1 MLRILRRLAGASSV
15 ALLAVLAPTLS
26 RGFEGAPGSAVS
38 DSLFHQTRP
47 LMGTEA
53 EVFLYADTEPRAL
66 ELFEVAFA
74 EMERVEEAL
83 STYRPTSELSR
94 INREAGD
101 HAVTTDP
108 EVFGLI
114 REALSFSARVDG
126 AFDIT
131 VGPLVRAWGF
141 FRGQGRRPTADELA
155 NARRRS
161 GWEKVSLDA
170 RARTV
175 RFLVPGVKLDMGG
188 MGKGWALDR
197 AGKILRGLGVE
208 AALLSLGRS
217 SYLAL
222 GAPPGTQG
230 WLITLPDPLS
240 PERILSRVRLRH
252 RALSTS
258 GSREKYFELDG
269 RRYGHII
276 DPRSGV
282 PATGGLIQVSVTGK
296 TAVGSDMLSTALFVL
311 GPEEGRP
318 VLEEESSANALMV
331 MEGVE
336 GSRLIRLDWPWG
348 MGR

>member
-1 MLRILRRLAGASSV
+1 
-15 ALLAVLAPTLS
+15 
-26 RGFEGAPGSAVS
+26 
-38 DSLFHQTRP
+38 
-47 LMGTEA
+47 MGTEA
-53 EVFLYADTEPRAL
+53 EVTLYADSEARAL
-66 ELFEVAFA
+66 ELFEAAFA
-74 EMERVEEAL
+74 EMGRVEEAL

-108 EVFGLI
+108 EVFGLL

-141 FRGQGRRPTADELA
+141 FRGQGRRPTEEEMAGAL
-155 NARRRS
+155 RRS

-170 RARTV
+170 GARSV
-175 RFLVPGVKLDMGG
+175 RFLVSGMELDLGG

-197 AGKILRGLGVE
+197 ARGILRDLGVE

-222 GAPPGTQG
+222 GAPPGTDG
-230 WLITLPDPLS
+230 WLITLPDADA
-240 PERILSRVRLRH
+240 PERILSRVHLRD

-269 RRYGHII
+269 RPYGHII
-276 DPRSGV
+276 DPRSGM
-282 PATGGLIQVSVTGK
+282 PATGGLIQVSVMGK

-311 GPEEGRP
+311 GPEEARAF
-318 VLEEESSANALMV
+318 LEGEPGVNALLV
-331 MEGVE
+331 VE
-336 GSRLIRLDWPWG
+336 GAEGSSLIPLDWP
-348 MGR
+348 RRRER